1 MISNSK
7 RAYFEIYMREALVE
21 AKKAYEQGEVPVG
34 VIAVINDKI
43 VARAHN
49 LVEENKDP
57 TEHAELII
65 IKDLVRKLESKK
77 LTDVNLYVT
86 LEPCIMCA
94 EAIKKV
100 QLGGL
105 IFGAYDDKLG
115 AVGSRYD
122 LLRDPNHKTDMMVLG
137 GILSDECSAIL
148 KDFFSNKR

>member
-7 RAYFEIYMREALVE
+7 REYFEIYMKEALVE

-57 TEHAELII
+57 TDHAELII
-65 IKDLVRKLESKK
+65 IKDLVRKMESKK
-77 LTDVNLYVT
+77 LTEVNLYVT

-100 QLGGL
+100 QLGAL

-122 LLRDPNHKTDMMVLG
+122 LIRDPNHKTDMMVLG